1 MRILAQIGLGKKCN
15 PISKIT
21 RAKRAESIA
30 QLVEHLPSKS
40 SNPSTTKKEE
50 EEKKK
55 KEISFFFFCGTGV

>member
-1 MRILAQIGLGKKCN
+1 MRILAQVGLGKKCN

-21 RAKRAESIA
+21 RAKRAGGIA

-50 EEKKK
+50 EE
-55 KEISFFFFCGTGV
+55 EEE